1 MPYIAI
7 VSKHLLGYVLVPL
20 LYNFIVKLLSFDV
33 QICLLNLIFNKV
45 VYSCASFIETTLGY
59 IAIVVIFMTLLSV
72 SEIN

>member
-7 VSKHLLGYVLVPL
+7 VSKDLLGYVLVPL

-45 VYSCASFIETTLGY
+45 VYRCASFIETTLGY